1 MLFGCAHTDEWLSV
15 ASVLF
20 CSMLVRIKWG
30 PTSESMQ
37 VVQNLEGSCKA
48 RIWFFPLL
56 LKLLSQ
62 SKSRS
67 VNNFKLYLLDST
79 STLFENSLKPNM
91 VKLERVLLMGRP
103 PEWYVLQL
111 NSLCWSVRLLL
122 FKKALWRLFAYM
134 YTCVLLCVPNAGTGP
149 RHAQEP
155 LWDYLMQ
162 VVGSK

>member
-1 MLFGCAHTDEWLSV
+1 MIISRVCT
-15 ASVLF
+15 VLF
-20 CSMLVRIKWG
+20 DVGSDQVRL
-30 PTSESMQ
+30 TSESMQ

-62 SKSRS
+62 SKSS
-67 VNNFKLYLLDST
+67 CVNNFKLYLLDST

-103 PEWYVLQL
+103 PGWYVLQL
-111 NSLCWSVRLLL
+111 NLLCWSVRHYDFRRRSDGCLRTCIRELLL
-122 FKKALWRLFAYM
+122 S
-134 YTCVLLCVPNAGTGP
+134 VPNAGTGP